1 MSNFKVLAID
11 DSSNNLFAL
20 EYVLKSLE
28 EIELIKAQSGK
39 EGLEL
44 LKREDINLVLVD
56 IQMPGM
62 NGFEFFNILKNEE
75 DYKQIPIIFLT
86 AYYVSDEFKNRGF
99 KLGAFD
105 YLTKPLDENR
115 LINIVKLHQKLH
127 HENCKNEHLQKQLE
141 EAVALLNKSGIDFT
155 IASDNSVE

>member
-28 EIELIKAQSGK
+28 GVELIQAQSGK

-44 LKREDINLVLVD
+44 LQREKINLALVD
-56 IQMPGM
+56 IQMPSM
-62 NGFEFFNILKNEE
+62 NGFEFFNILKNDDE
-75 DYKQIPIIFLT
+75 YKQIPIIFLT
-86 AYYVSDEFKNRGF
+86 AYYVSDEFKTRGF

-115 LINIVKLHQKLH
+115 LINIIKLHQKLH
-127 HENCKNEHLQKQLE
+127 LENCKNEQLQRQLD
-141 EAVALLNKSGIDFT
+141 EAVELLNKSGIDFT
-155 IASDNSVE
+155 IVSDNSVE